1 MAISL
6 RNTIRLSSPIF
17 TKYVY
22 INTKSCN
29 KRFIMTSRSK
39 LEKVLQGLEKNPY
52 FDKYAD
58 KIAKSQKVSPE
69 EFSQRVEN
77 EEKKQQRKKVS
88 VHLERFYTQSSWSS
102 PFLNIKVQPLWAHIK
117 KNNFSDHAPKN
128 MYITTPIF
136 YVNAGPHIGHL
147 YTAALADAIA
157 RFNSMLGHSVFL
169 CTGTDEHGTKVE
181 NAARAATL
189 PTSEYCTKISGEFLK
204 MCDIFQVQYSE
215 FIRTTEERHQNA
227 VHHFWNH
234 LDERGHIYM
243 GKYAGWYSVS
253 DETFISDAEVI
264 QKKDITGIKYMT
276 ESGNPVEWTEEDSYK
291 FRLTSFQDDL
301 KHWLKDENTV
311 QPAMYHKILSTWI
324 EEGLQDISIS
334 RPISRVP
341 WAIPVPSDKSHT
353 IYVWFDALVNYLT
366 AIGYPNSFSSQFWPP
381 TVQVVG
387 KDILK
392 FHGILWPAFLMAAGL
407 EPPKKLLCHG
417 HWTINDLKMSKFKRN
432 VISPFEA
439 KDHYTPDG
447 LRYYLL
453 RQAVLHSNANYNV
466 GKIENILNNEL
477 AGVFGNLLHRCLSK
491 AINPK
496 RIIPDPT
503 TSISILKS
511 EIALANIKVLEEIS
525 DLTRTLYEECHL
537 CHVVDA
543 VMNLLRITNRMFDYY
558 HPWHLCKSVKLDS
571 IKELE
576 AVLSL
581 SIESVRVA
589 AIILHPIIPRLTS
602 NLLDT
607 LQISKENRT
616 WEDTKPLHVRNSL
629 NGAERIISRNEVL
642 FKKVRNET
650 YI

>member
-6 RNTIRLSSPIF
+6 RNTIRLLSSIF
-17 TKYVY
+17 TKNVY

-39 LEKVLQGLEKNPY
+39 LEKVLEDLQKNPY

-58 KIAKSQKVSPE
+58 KIAKFQKVSPE
-69 EFSQRVEN
+69 EFLQRVEN
-77 EEKKQQRKKVS
+77 EEKKQQRKKVP
-88 VHLERFYTQSSWSS
+88 VHLTRFYTQSLWSF
-102 PFLNIKVQPLWAHIK
+102 PFFNKKVQPLWAHIK
-117 KNNFSDHAPKN
+117 KNDFSDHTLKN

-147 YTAALADAIA
+147 YTAVLADTIA

-204 MCDIFQVQYSE
+204 MCDIFQVQYSQ

-234 LDERGHIYM
+234 LAERGHIYM
-243 GKYAGWYSVS
+243 GKYSGWYSVS
-253 DETFISDAEVI
+253 DETFIADAEVI
-264 QKKDITGIKYMT
+264 QKKDMAGNIESMT

-311 QPAMYHKILSTWI
+311 QPAIYRKILSTWI
-324 EEGLQDISIS
+324 EEGLQDLSIS

-341 WAIPVPSDKSHT
+341 WAIPIPSDKSHT

-392 FHGILWPAFLMAAGL
+392 FHGIFWPAFLMAAGL

-417 HWTINDLKMSKFKRN
+417 HWTINDLKMSKSRGN
-432 VISPFEA
+432 VISPFETMV
-439 KDHYTPDG
+439 DFTPDG
-447 LRYYLL
+447 LRYFLL
-453 RQAVLHSNANYNV
+453 RQAVLHSDANYNV
-466 GKIENILNNEL
+466 QKIQNILNSEL
-477 AGVFGNLLHRCLSK
+477 ADTLGNLLNRCLGK

-503 TSISILKS
+503 TSISTLKS
-511 EIALANIKVLEEIS
+511 EVALKNVKALEEIS
-525 DLTRTLYEECHL
+525 DITRTLYEECHL
-537 CHVVDA
+537 HHVVDA
-543 VMNLLRITNRMFDYY
+543 VMSMLHTANQMFDY
-558 HPWHLCKSVKLDS
+558 HQPWHLRKSDDLDS
-571 IKELE
+571 VRQLE
-576 AVLSL
+576 AVISLSL
-581 SIESVRVA
+581 ESVRVA
-589 AIILHPIIPRLTS
+589 ALILHPIIPRLTS
-602 NLLDT
+602 NLLDS
-607 LQISKENRT
+607 LKISKENRT
-616 WEDTKPLHVRNSL
+616 WEDTKPLHVTNSL
-629 NGAERIISRNEVL
+629 NGAERIISQNVLL
-642 FKKVRNET
+642 FKKIKN
-650 YI
+650 